1 MNCAHCGRPN
11 QPGDKF
17 CAYCG
22 QPLAPAP
29 KFCTQ
34 CGAEIRP
41 EARFCPQCGHAHTTD
56 SGPAP
61 SAVPP
66 APAQTKPAAKPAKPA
81 HVAPVKLPPLTE
93 IDKMYRQGASEQAR
107 DLLVEYVKRTPKE
120 AAAWVVLG
128 DCYRALDQDE
138 LAEQAYHTGLELD
151 PEWARAYEGLGVVA
165 GKKKD
170 YTKALDYLTKAVQ
183 VDPES
188 GSAWCHAAVT
198 AMRIRE
204 DKAAVDFAERSYLLD
219 KTDAKGAATLAAA
232 YHYAGRIKDRD
243 RMYQEARRLKYPD
256 MDTLDKIFSG
266 EITMRA

>member
-29 KFCTQ
+29 TFCTQ
-34 CGAEIRP
+34 CGAELRP
-41 EARFCPQCGHAHTTD
+41 ETRFCPQCGHPHATD
-56 SGPAP
+56 GAPAP
-61 SAVPP
+61 SATSP
-66 APAQTKPAAKPAKPA
+66 APPQAKPVAEPAKPA

-93 IDKMYRQGASEQAR
+93 INKMYLEGASEQAR

-120 AAAWVVLG
+120 ASAWTVLG

-138 LAEQAYHTGLELD
+138 LAEQAYHTALELD
-151 PEWARAYEGLGVVA
+151 PKDQRAYGIVA
-165 GKKKD
+165 RKKAD
-170 YTKALDYLTKAVQ
+170 YSKALDYVTKAIEL
-183 VDPES
+183 DPES
-188 GSAWCHAAVT
+188 GSAWSAAAIT
-198 AMRIRE
+198 AMRIGQ
-204 DKAAVDFAERSYLLD
+204 DDAAVGFAERSYLLD
-219 KTDAKGAATLAAA
+219 KTDARGAATLAAA

-256 MDTLDKIFSG
+256 MDTLDKILSG